1 MGLKINGKS
10 VWQNAFL
17 KIESKIS
24 GGWGGEAEAC
34 GAHSTQS
41 LTWPSCVY

>member
-17 KIESKIS
+17 KIESKMS
-24 GGWGGEAEAC
+24 GGGGGEAEVC
-34 GAHSTQS
+34 GAHSSQS
-41 LTWPSCVY
+41 LTWPSHVY